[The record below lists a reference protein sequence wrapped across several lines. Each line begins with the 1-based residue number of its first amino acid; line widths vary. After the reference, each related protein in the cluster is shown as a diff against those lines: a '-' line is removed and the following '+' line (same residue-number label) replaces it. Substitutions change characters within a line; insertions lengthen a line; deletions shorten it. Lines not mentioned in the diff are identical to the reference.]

1 MKIIRKIF
9 LKSIFIASLLLLT
22 ISCNKVGSITYPK
35 STNYGE
41 NLLAR
46 TENYV
51 EKGES
56 YSLEADLTKKC
67 DLKIVIT
74 NTSEINTDPE
84 ADPPKWAFN
93 NNKGWTIGN
102 YESKAQIFTTTVI
115 GKNDLNI
122 VFSGEE
128 GSCRIDYYENTS
140 SITRTKTISW

>member
-1 MKIIRKIF
+1 MKITRKIF
-9 LKSIFIASLLLLT
+9 LKSTFIASLLLLT
-22 ISCNKVGSITYPK
+22 FSCNKVGSITYPQ

-56 YSLEADLTKKC
+56 YSLEADLTKRC

-74 NTSEINTDPE
+74 NTSEINTNPD
-84 ADPPKWAFN
+84 ANPPKWAFN

-102 YESKAQIFTTTVI
+102 YESKSQTFTTTVI

-140 SITRTKTISW
+140 TITRTKTISW